1 MVLGFFGSIASKL
14 LPSLFSGGVAKT
26 IGDIGKSLILPI
38 GSKLLG
44 AAGDALSNIL
54 GTGEK
59 KEINITDRLKEGAM
73 EGLSAGYNRAKEI
86 YNENRAQVTGI
97 QENSDDLEGAR
108 RIPVK
113 RRRRPR
119 KEKVYE
125 ETEEPRKAVKPNY
138 ESNEEIIGSSEMYGN
153 KRDYEA

>member
-1 MVLGFFGSIASKL
+1 MVLGFFGSIASRL

-54 GTGEK
+54 GIGEK
-59 KEINITDRLKEGAM
+59 KEVNIADRLKEGAM
-73 EGLSAGYNRAKEI
+73 EGISAGYNRAKEMFQ
-86 YNENRAQVTGI
+86 ENNPQVTGV
-97 QENSDDLEGAR
+97 QENSDDIEGAR

-119 KEKVYE
+119 KEKIYE
-125 ETEEPRKAVKPNY
+125 ETEQPRKAIKPNY
-138 ESNEEIIGSSEMYGN
+138 ESPEEIIGSSTMYGN